1 MMKNS
6 DLKNFMFG
14 VSSSAFQIEGAAQT
28 GGKGPST
35 VDTRFVRPGIADT
48 SVASDFYHH
57 WEADIELL
65 RELGVKAYRF
75 SISWTRI
82 FPDGEGELNQEGLD
96 FYTKI
101 IDRLLEYKIEP
112 VVTIYHFDLPQKLV
126 DQYGGW
132 LGRETIYAYEQYAKT
147 LFEAFGDK
155 VKYWISINEPLM
167 VMFSKDFN
175 GIRDHEGK
183 AYERANYQI
192 MYHMALAEKLAFK
205 WCHELV
211 SDGMIGPAS
220 AFQNIYPA
228 SAAPADVEA
237 AMAAEEILS
246 FTLLDLSVR
255 GSIPARI
262 AHTLKKQALYPE
274 TREEDVQLLQSE
286 SADWI
291 CFNYYASLCAEA
303 YSGKDDSNMPQF
315 FRSQQYRI
323 VPNPVGAKSEWM
335 IFGTDPTGL
344 RLSIYKLWQRYNLP
358 LMITENGY
366 ANSDTLEEDGHIH
379 DETRIG
385 YLKEHL
391 DECFRAVEE
400 GIPLLGYSPWSFLD
414 SLSGREGFV
423 KRYGLVYVDRTDEDL
438 KDLKRYKK
446 DSFYWYQKLISDCNK
461 K

>member
-1 MMKNS
+1 MMKNT

-14 VSSSAFQIEGAAQT
+14 VSSSAFQIEGAVQT
-28 GGKGPST
+28 NGKGLST

-57 WEADIELL
+57 WEDDIELL
-65 RELGVKAYRF
+65 RDLGVNSYRF

-96 FYTKI
+96 FYTKV
-101 IDRLLEYKIEP
+101 IDRLLSYKIEP
-112 VVTIYHFDLPQKLV
+112 IVTIYHFDLPQKLV
-126 DQYGGW
+126 DSYGGW
-132 LGRETIYAYEQYAKT
+132 LGRETIYAYEKYAKT

-155 VKYWISINEPLM
+155 VKYWVSINEPLM
-167 VMFSKDFN
+167 VMYSKDFN
-175 GIRDHEGK
+175 GIRDLEGK

-211 SDGMIGPAS
+211 PGGMIGPAS
-220 AFQNIYPA
+220 PFQNIYPA
-228 SAAPADVEA
+228 SAAPANVEA
-237 AMAAEEILS
+237 AMTAEELLS
-246 FTLLDLSVR
+246 FTLLDLTVR
-255 GSIPARI
+255 GRFPAQI
-262 AHTLKKQALYPE
+262 AHMLKKQGLYPV
-274 TREEDVQLLQSE
+274 TREEDEQLLLSE

-291 CFNYYASLCAEA
+291 CINYYFSLCAEA
-303 YSGKDDSNMPQF
+303 YSGKDDSDMPPF
-315 FRSQQYRI
+315 FRSENYRI
-323 VPNPVGAKSEWM
+323 VPNPESAKSEWM

-366 ANSDTLEEDGHIH
+366 ANSDTLGEDGRIH

-391 DECFRAVEE
+391 EQCFQAVEE

-414 SLSGREGFV
+414 SLSGREGFA
-423 KRYGLVYVDRTDEDL
+423 KRYGLVYVDRTDDDL

-461 K
+461 Q

>member
-1 MMKNS
+1 MMKNTDS
-6 DLKNFMFG
+6 KDFMFG
-14 VSSSAFQIEGAAQT
+14 VSSSAFQIEGAVQT
-28 GGKGPST
+28 GGKGLST
-35 VDTRFVRPGIADT
+35 VDTRLVRPGMADT
-48 SVASDFYHH
+48 SVASDFYNH
-57 WEADIELL
+57 WEEDIELL

-96 FYTKI
+96 FYMKV
-101 IDRLLEYKIEP
+101 IDRLLSYKIEP

-126 DQYGGW
+126 DNYGGW
-132 LGRETIYAYEQYAKT
+132 LGRETIYAYEKYAKT

-155 VKYWISINEPLM
+155 VKYWVSINEALM
-167 VMFSKDFN
+167 VMYSKDFN
-175 GIRDHEGK
+175 GIRDLEGK

-192 MYHMALAEKLAFK
+192 MYHMALAEKFAFK

-211 SDGMIGPAS
+211 PGGMIGPAS
-220 AFQNIYPA
+220 PFQNIYPA
-228 SAAPADVEA
+228 SATPANVEA
-237 AMAAEEILS
+237 AMTAEELLS
-246 FTLLDLSVR
+246 FTLLDLSIR

-262 AHTLKKQALYPE
+262 AYLLKKQGLYPE
-274 TREEDVQLLQSE
+274 TREEDEQLLLSE

-291 CFNYYASLCAEA
+291 CINYYFSLCAEA
-303 YSGKDDSNMPQF
+303 YSGKDDSNMPPF
-315 FRSQQYRI
+315 FRSENYRI
-323 VPNPVGAKSEWM
+323 VPNPEGTKSEWM

-366 ANSDTLEEDGHIH
+366 ANSDTLEEDGYIH

-391 DECFRAVEE
+391 DQCFQAVEE

-414 SLSGREGFV
+414 SLSGREGFA
-423 KRYGLVYVDRTDEDL
+423 KRYGLVYVDRTDDDL
-438 KDLKRYKK
+438 KDMKRYKK
-446 DSFYWYQKLISDCNK
+446 DSFYWYQQVITDCNK
-461 K
+461 